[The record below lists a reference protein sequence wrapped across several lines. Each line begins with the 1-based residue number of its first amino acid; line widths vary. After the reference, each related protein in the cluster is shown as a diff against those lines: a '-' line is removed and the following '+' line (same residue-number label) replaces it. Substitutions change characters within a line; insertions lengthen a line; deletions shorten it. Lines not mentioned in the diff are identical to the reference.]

1 MTNRTYFR
9 HFVAA
14 LAPGYA
20 LSTVAMVNMCQRD
33 KSSSRNSVL
42 RTEGAR
48 EVLTKSRSFAPTSSL
63 WQNKERI
70 ARSRRRVTKR
80 NLSLQAKTGFHFVQH
95 CRTPRRTQA
104 LFWENLVA

>member
-48 EVLTKSRSFAPTSSL
+48 EVVCELFASARPISFRYVSL
-63 WQNKERI
+63 AAKE
-70 ARSRRRVTKR
+70 T
-80 NLSLQAKTGFHFVQH
+80 
-95 CRTPRRTQA
+95 
-104 LFWENLVA
+104 